1 MEYLT
6 GLTRAGD
13 SWVPSF
19 VVSLDHNN
27 CIGCGRCYKT
37 CARDVFE
44 LVDRADLDVD
54 DDDDDFDDDDVSMV
68 MSLKNPGDCIGC
80 EACSRV
86 CPKKTITHE
95 PLGVAA

>member
-27 CIGCGRCYKT
+27 CIGCGRCYLS
-37 CARDVFE
+37 CYDGGHQALGRDETTRKPVFIPTKC
-44 LVDRADLDVD
+44 V
-54 DDDDDFDDDDVSMV
+54 
-68 MSLKNPGDCIGC
+68 GC
-80 EACSRV
+80 HLCVTV
-86 CPKKTITHE
+86 CPVSAIAPGTRVPKSKLKTNNS
-95 PLGVAA
+95 